1 MKRLIGIMADDLTGA
16 NDSGVQL
23 TKGGVDTSVF
33 LDLPEDE
40 ESLTNGIVINTN
52 ARSLSKEGAISVTQQ
67 VGEYLKRAGYLH
79 IYKKMD
85 STLRGHIGAE
95 LQTIYKV
102 FKPEFIFIAPA
113 FPAMGRTTS
122 HGIHYVNGVEI
133 NRTEFA
139 NDPKDPVTDSF
150 IPAIIKKEIG
160 QPVGLLTKADI
171 DAPKPIFSEK
181 INHFKKT
188 GINYIVCDADTQID
202 LEKAAYKMA
211 DIAEDIIWSGSAGLA
226 EVLPKVLGIMHNSSH
241 HSFAPARQVI
251 TVSGSL
257 SQITQQQIEYMKKR
271 LTITAIEL
279 NTLDFFTN
287 DWEKIRQNY
296 IERSIDGLKQG
307 NDLILYL
314 PSNQKIRDKVKQIG
328 IQLNLTSNQI
338 SERISHS
345 IGEIVAKVMS
355 LSDDLIGLVLIG
367 GDTAK
372 VTCHHLGGIGFRLI
386 KQIENGIP
394 LGTLIGTDK
403 EITVVTKA
411 GAFGNVKSI
420 DHAIQKLKGV

>member
-33 LDLPEDE
+33 LDIPKDE
-40 ESLTNGIVINTN
+40 ENLTNGIVIDTN

-67 VGEYLKRAGYLH
+67 VGKYLKQAGYLH

-85 STLRGHIGAE
+85 STLRGHIGTE
-95 LQTIYKV
+95 LQALYKV

-122 HGIHYVNGVEI
+122 NGIHYVNGVEI
-133 NRTEFA
+133 NNTEFA
-139 NDPKDPVTDSF
+139 NDPKDSVTDSF
-150 IPAIIKKEIG
+150 IPAIIEKEIG

-171 DAPKPIFSEK
+171 DEPKSVFLEK
-181 INHFKKT
+181 INYFKEAN
-188 GINYIVCDADTQID
+188 INYIVCDAETQTD

-211 DIAEDIIWSGSAGLA
+211 DISDHIIWAGSAGLA
-226 EVLPKVLGIMHNSSH
+226 EVLPKVLGIMQNFNH
-241 HSFAPARQVI
+241 HSFTPVRQLI
-251 TVSGSL
+251 AVSGSL
-257 SQITQQQIEYMKKR
+257 SQITQQQVEYVKKR
-271 LTITAIEL
+271 AAVTAIEL

-287 DWEKIRQNY
+287 DWEKSRQNY
-296 IERSIDGLKQG
+296 IDRSFDGLKQG

-314 PSNQKIRDKVKQIG
+314 PSNQMIRDKVKQMG
-328 IQLNLTSNQI
+328 IHLNLTSNQI

-386 KQIENGIP
+386 KQIENGVP